1 MNSSAA
7 SAKNEKWILF
17 TLALI
22 QFTNIMD
29 FMIMMPLGPQ
39 LMRTMNFGPAAF
51 SSVVSSY
58 TISAAFFG
66 FIGAFL
72 IDRFDRKRAL
82 RTSYLGFTIGTL
94 CCGLAPN
101 YFLLISARVLTGA
114 FGGVLGALVLSI
126 VSDLIPSE
134 RRGRAMGK
142 VMMAFSVASVFGVPF
157 GLFLANEFSWNA
169 PFVFLAI
176 ASLIVGFFIEK
187 NIPPVNA
194 HLNPE
199 KPRPS
204 PMQMIQN
211 VTRDQNQLRALGM
224 MACLM
229 LGQFSIIPFLSPYMV
244 SNVGFTEQQLPYIY
258 LFGGIATMISMPL
271 IGKLSD
277 KHGKLRMFTIGIF
290 VSAVPVLVITNLPR
304 VSITV
309 ALCMTTFFMIFIS
322 ARMVPASALASSVAP
337 PASRGSFM
345 SFQSSVQQLFS
356 GIASLLSGIIVVKA
370 PEGQLLNYNWVGMLA
385 VCFGF
390 IALFL
395 ARKVVSVS

>member
-1 MNSSAA
+1 M
-7 SAKNEKWILF
+7 LF
-17 TLALI
+17 TLALV

-39 LMRTMNFGPAAF
+39 LMRTLHIGPAAF
-51 SSVVSSY
+51 SIVVSSY
-58 TISAAFFG
+58 TISAAVFG
-66 FIGAFL
+66 FLGAFV
-72 IDRFDRKRAL
+72 IDRFDRKRAI
-82 RTSYLGFTIGTL
+82 RTAYLGFTLGTL

-101 YFLLISARVLTGA
+101 YVLLMAARVLTGA

-126 VSDLIPSE
+126 LSDLIPPD

-157 GLFLANEFSWNA
+157 GLFLANLFSWNA
-169 PFVFLAI
+169 PFLFLAL
-176 ASLIVGFFIEK
+176 ASLLVGFLIER

-194 HLNPE
+194 HLHPST
-199 KPRPS
+199 PGLS
-204 PMQMIQN
+204 PMQVIKN
-211 VTRDQNQLRALGM
+211 VANDQNQLRALGM

-244 SNVGFTEQQLPYIY
+244 YNVGFSEQQLPYIY
-258 LFGGIATMISMPL
+258 LFGGIATMVSMPL

-290 VSAVPVLVITNLPR
+290 ISSIPILIITHMSRVPLSL
-304 VSITV
+304 
-309 ALCMTTFFMIFIS
+309 ALCFTTFFMIFIS
-322 ARMVPASALASSVAP
+322 ARMVPASALSSSVAP
-337 PASRGSFM
+337 AASRGSFM

-356 GIASLLSGIIVVKA
+356 GIASLISGIIVVKS
-370 PEGQLLNYNWVGMLA
+370 PDGSLLNYNWVGALA
-385 VCFGF
+385 ICFGF

>member
-1 MNSSAA
+1 M
-7 SAKNEKWILF
+7 KNEKWVLF

-39 LMRTMNFGPAAF
+39 LMRTMKISPAAF
-51 SSVVSSY
+51 SVVVSSY
-58 TISAAFFG
+58 TISAAVFG
-66 FIGAFL
+66 FIGAFI
-72 IDRFDRKRAL
+72 IDRFDRKRAI
-82 RTSYLGFTIGTL
+82 RAAYLGFTLGTL
-94 CCGLAPN
+94 ACGLAPN
-101 YFLLISARVLTGA
+101 YFLLMSARVLTGA

-126 VSDLIPSE
+126 ISDLIPPE
-134 RRGRAMGK
+134 RRGRAMGR

-157 GLFLANEFSWNA
+157 GLFLANLLSWNA
-169 PFVFLAI
+169 PFLFLAL
-176 ASLIVGFFIEK
+176 ASLLVGFLIER

-194 HLNPE
+194 HLNTG
-199 KPRPS
+199 KPKLS
-204 PMQMIQN
+204 PMQLINN
-211 VTRDQNQLRALGM
+211 VGNDSNQLRALGM

-290 VSAVPVLVITNLPR
+290 VSAIPILIITNLPR
-304 VSITV
+304 VSLSL
-309 ALCMTTFFMIFIS
+309 ALCFTTFFMIFIS
-322 ARMVPASALASSVAP
+322 ARMVPASALSSSVAP
-337 PASRGSFM
+337 PSSRGSFM

-356 GIASLLSGIIVVKA
+356 GLASLISGMMVVKT
-370 PEGQLLNYNWVGMLA
+370 PSGSLLHYNWVGILA
-385 VCFGF
+385 ICFGF
-390 IALFL
+390 MALFL